1 MIKIESESI
10 LADAGSNTNKK
21 NIMNAPFF
29 SVIIPAYN
37 RYSSLTKAVESVLS
51 QTYNNF
57 ELIVIDDG
65 SADETPEIKD
75 IFNQKIKYIRQENSG
90 VSSARNTGVSISEGT
105 HIAFLD
111 SDDLWLPSKL
121 QAQADYIKKNPE
133 ILIHQTDET
142 WIRNGIRVNPMKK
155 HAKRGGNIFID
166 SLELCLVSPS
176 AVVMHKNLFDKYGNF
191 DEDMQVCEDYD
202 MWLRISAYEKI
213 GLISD
218 QLIIKHGGHED
229 QLSRKFQGMDRFRI
243 YSILKL
249 LESSG
254 ESMKIEYRNSAAENL
269 LRKCSILK
277 KGADK
282 RGNDA
287 LIKIL
292 EQIEIDAGRNIYTC
306 KIYKSLLQL

>member
-1 MIKIESESI
+1 
-10 LADAGSNTNKK
+10 
-21 NIMNAPFF
+21 MNLPFF

-37 RYSSLTKAVESVLS
+37 RFKSLTEAVESVLS
-51 QTYNNF
+51 QTYNHF

-65 SADETPEIKD
+65 STDDTPLIKEIFHD
-75 IFNQKIKYIRQENSG
+75 KIKYFFQKNSG
-90 VSSARNTGVSISEGT
+90 VSSARNCGISSAEGT

-121 QAQADYIKKNPE
+121 QAQADFIKNNPE

-155 HAKRGGNIFID
+155 HAKRDGNIFID

-176 AVVMHKNLFDKYGNF
+176 AVVMHKSLFDKYGLF
-191 DEDMQVCEDYD
+191 DGNMQVCEDYD
-202 MWLRISAYEKI
+202 MWLRISAYEKF

-229 QLSRKFQGMDRFRI
+229 QLSRKFSGMDRFRI

-254 ESMKIEYRNSAAENL
+254 ESLKKEYRNAAEESL

-277 KGADK
+277 NGAVK
-282 RGNDA
+282 RGNDI
-287 LIKIL
+287 LINTL
-292 EQIEIDAGRNIYTC
+292 EKLSADIKNKTYSSI
-306 KIYKSLLQL
+306 KYKYLIQL

>member
-21 NIMNAPFF
+21 NIMNVPYF
-29 SVIIPAYN
+29 SIIIPAFN
-37 RYSSLTKAVESVLS
+37 RYSILIKAVESVLS

-57 ELIVIDDG
+57 ELILIDDG
-65 SADETPEIKD
+65 STDKTPEIKD
-75 IFNQKIKYIRQENSG
+75 IFNQKLKYIRQENSG
-90 VSSARNTGVSISEGT
+90 VSSARNKGISIAEGT

-121 QAQADYIKKNPE
+121 QAQADFIKKNPE

-155 HAKRGGNIFID
+155 HAKRSGNIFID

-176 AVVMHKNLFDKYGNF
+176 AVVMQKSLFDIYGLF

-218 QLIIKHGGHED
+218 QLIIKHGGHDD
-229 QLSRKFQGMDRFRI
+229 QLSKKFLGMDRFRI

-254 ESMKIEYRNSAAENL
+254 ESLKIEYRNAASESL

-277 KGADK
+277 KGAVK
-282 RGNDA
+282 SGNET
-287 LIKIL
+287 LIEIL
-292 EQIEIDAGRNIYTC
+292 DQIEIDVSRNFYKC
-306 KIYKSLLQL
+306 KKYKSLLQL